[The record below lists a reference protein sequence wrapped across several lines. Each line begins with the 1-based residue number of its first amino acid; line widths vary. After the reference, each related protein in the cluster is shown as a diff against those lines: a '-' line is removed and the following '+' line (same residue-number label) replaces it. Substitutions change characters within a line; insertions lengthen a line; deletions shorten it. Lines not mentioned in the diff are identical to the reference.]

1 MTGSLPNILVI
12 VGLSLSFAVLTF
24 FLVYIIT
31 SAIAADKIA
40 AEKRL
45 EELNK
50 NEGDGEVVALVK
62 NESKTKRNKRERQRQ
77 HSRFDE
83 KVGNAIYKQ
92 LQSADI
98 KMRPEEFLMIWIIV
112 AFFPAAFVAI
122 ITRKFVIAIV
132 LMIAGAVLPVI
143 YVKSKQKSR
152 VKKFEEQLC
161 DALMICTSCLRSG
174 LSFNQAM
181 ETISKDMDDPISTE
195 FSTVVRE
202 VNMGYSMDEALEN
215 LGERIKSKYV
225 DLMVSA
231 VLVQRQ
237 TGGNLSKILQ
247 NISDTIRERMKL
259 KRQLKTSVSSGK
271 MSGIIVGVMP
281 MIILGLFTLIS
292 YDFVSVLYTEPKGN
306 VLLAMAAGLEICA
319 FVAVKKITTVK
330 M

>member
-1 MTGSLPNILVI
+1 MTGSILSII
-12 VGLSLSFAVLTF
+12 VLSLTFALLAFALAFIV
-24 FLVYIIT
+24 I
-31 SAIAADKIA
+31 SAISADKIA

-50 NEGDGEVVALVK
+50 NEGDGDDVALVK
-62 NESKTKRNKRERQRQ
+62 NESKTRRNRRERQRQ

-98 KMRPEEFLMIWIIV
+98 KMRPEEFLIVWLLV
-112 AFFPAAFVAI
+112 AFFPGAI
-122 ITRKFVIAIV
+122 TVVFTGNVILTLILIV
-132 LMIAGAVLPVI
+132 GGAVAPII

-161 DALMICTSCLRSG
+161 DALMICCSCLRSG

-181 ETISKDMDDPISTE
+181 ETISKDMDAPISTE
-195 FSTVVRE
+195 FATVVKE

-215 LGERIKSKYV
+215 LGTRIKSRYV

-237 TGGNLSKILQ
+237 TGGNLSHILE

-271 MSGIIVGVMP
+271 MSGIIVGAMP
-281 MIILGLFTLIS
+281 VIILGLFTLINF
-292 YDFVSVLYTEPKGN
+292 DFVKVLYLEPRGN
-306 VLLAMAAGLEICA
+306 ILLAIAAGLEAMA
-319 FVAVKKITTVK
+319 FIAVKKITTVK

>member
-1 MTGSLPNILVI
+1 MTGSILSI
-12 VGLSLSFAVLTF
+12 ILMSLSFAVLGF
-24 FLVYIIT
+24 AAAFIVA
-31 SAIAADKIA
+31 SAISADKIA

-50 NEGDGEVVALVK
+50 AEGDGDADVALVK
-62 NESKTKRNKRERQRQ
+62 NESKTKKNKRERKHQ

-98 KMRPEEFLMIWIIV
+98 KMRPEEFLIVWVLLTFLPGILVMLFTGKALITII
-112 AFFPAAFVAI
+112 FI
-122 ITRKFVIAIV
+122 
-132 LMIAGAVLPVI
+132 IAGAVLPVI

-152 VKKFEEQLC
+152 IKKFEEQLC

-181 ETISKDMDDPISTE
+181 ETISKDMDAPISTE
-195 FSTVVRE
+195 FATVVKE

-215 LGERIKSKYV
+215 LGDRIKSKYV

-237 TGGNLSKILQ
+237 TGGNLSHILE
-247 NISDTIRERMKL
+247 NISNTIRERMKL

-271 MSGIIVGVMP
+271 MSGIIVGAMP
-281 MIILGLFTLIS
+281 VAILGMFTLVS
-292 YDFVSVLYTEPKGN
+292 YDFVSVLYTETRGN
-306 VLLAMAAGLEICA
+306 VVLIIAAALEFMAFTFI
-319 FVAVKKITTVK
+319 KRITTVK

>member
-1 MTGSLPNILVI
+1 MTGSLLNII
-12 VGLSLSFAVLTF
+12 IIAGLSLTFAALTF
-24 FLVYIIT
+24 FLVYIIA
-31 SAIAADKIA
+31 SAVAADKIA

-50 NEGDGEVVALVK
+50 AEGDGELVALVK
-62 NESKTKRNKRERQRQ
+62 NESKTRANKRTRQRQ

-83 KVGNAIYKQ
+83 KVGNAIYRQ

-98 KMRPEEFLMIWIIV
+98 KMRPEEFLIVWLII
-112 AFFPAAFVAI
+112 AFFPGALVVVF
-122 ITRKFVIAIV
+122 TRNVILTLV
-132 LMIAGAVLPVI
+132 LIAVGAVLPII

-152 VKKFEEQLC
+152 VKKFEEQLS
-161 DALMICTSCLRSG
+161 DALMICISCLRSG

-181 ETISKDMDDPISTE
+181 ETIAKDMDAPISVE

-215 LGERIKSKYV
+215 LGDRIKSKYV

-247 NISDTIRERMKL
+247 SISDTIRERMKL
-259 KRQLKTSVSSGK
+259 KRQLKTSVASGK
-271 MSGIIVGVMP
+271 MSGIIVGMLPVVV
-281 MIILGLFTLIS
+281 LGLFTLIAR
-292 YDFVSVLYTEPKGN
+292 DFVSVLFTDTRGH
-306 VLLAMAAGLEICA
+306 LLLLGAAGLEAIA
-319 FVAVKKITTVK
+319 FVVIKRITTVK

>member
-1 MTGSLPNILVI
+1 MTGSLLSIIVLSITFALLV
-12 VGLSLSFAVLTF
+12 FALTF
-24 FLVYIIT
+24 IIT
-31 SAIAADKIA
+31 SAISADKNA

-50 NEGDGEVVALVK
+50 TEGDGDVNVALVK
-62 NESKTKRNKRERQRQ
+62 NESKTRRNRKERQRQ

-98 KMRPEEFLMIWIIV
+98 KMRPEEFLIVWILL
-112 AFFPAAFVAI
+112 AFVPGALVVVF
-122 ITRKFVIAIV
+122 TGNVILTLILIV
-132 LMIAGAVLPVI
+132 IGALLPVI
-143 YVKSKQKSR
+143 YVRQKKKSR

-161 DALMICTSCLRSG
+161 DALMICCSCLRSG

-181 ETISKDMDDPISTE
+181 ETIAKDMDAPISTE
-195 FSTVVRE
+195 FSTVVKE

-215 LGERIKSKYV
+215 LGDRIKSKYV

-237 TGGNLSKILQ
+237 TGGNLSHILE

-271 MSGIIVGVMP
+271 MSGIIVGAMP
-281 MIILGLFTLIS
+281 IIILGLFTLIS
-292 YDFVSVLYTEPKGN
+292 FDFVAVLYTEPRGN
-306 VLLAMAAGLEICA
+306 ILLAIAAGLEGMA
-319 FVAVKKITTVK
+319 FMFVKKITTVK

>member
-1 MTGSLPNILVI
+1 MTGSILNIIL
-12 VGLSLSFAVLTF
+12 LSLTFGLLTF
-24 FLVYIIT
+24 ALVFIIAQAM
-31 SAIAADKIA
+31 SADKIA

-50 NEGDGEVVALVK
+50 HEGDGDMNVALVK
-62 NESKTKRNKRERQRQ
+62 NESKTRRNKRERQRQ

-98 KMRPEEFLMIWIIV
+98 KMRPEEFLIVWVLV
-112 AFFPAAFVAI
+112 AFFPAA
-122 ITRKFVIAIV
+122 IV
-132 LMIAGAVLPVI
+132 LLFTSNIVFALALIVAGAVLPVV
-143 YVKSKQKSR
+143 YVKNKQKQR

-161 DALMICTSCLRSG
+161 DALLICTSSLRSG

-181 ETISKDMDDPISTE
+181 ETLSRDMDAPISTE
-195 FSTVVRE
+195 FATVVKE

-237 TGGNLSKILQ
+237 TGGNLSQILET
-247 NISDTIRERMKL
+247 ISDTIRERMKL

-271 MSGIIVGVMP
+271 MSGIIVGAMP
-281 MIILGLFTLIS
+281 IAILGLFTLIS
-292 YDFVSVLYTEPKGN
+292 FDFVGILYTELRGN
-306 VLLAMAAGLEICA
+306 ILLAVAAFLEFLA
-319 FVAVKKITTVK
+319 FAFIKKITTVK

>member
-1 MTGSLPNILVI
+1 MTGSLLSIIVLSITFALLV
-12 VGLSLSFAVLTF
+12 FALTF
-24 FLVYIIT
+24 IIT
-31 SAIAADKIA
+31 SAISADKIA

-50 NEGDGEVVALVK
+50 TEGDGDVNVALVK
-62 NESKTKRNKRERQRQ
+62 NESKTRRNKRERQRQ

-98 KMRPEEFLMIWIIV
+98 KMRPEEFLIVWILL
-112 AFFPAAFVAI
+112 AFVPGALVVVF
-122 ITRKFVIAIV
+122 TGNVILTLILIV
-132 LMIAGAVLPVI
+132 IGALLPVI
-143 YVKSKQKSR
+143 YVRQKKKSR

-161 DALMICTSCLRSG
+161 DALMICCSCLRSG

-181 ETISKDMDDPISTE
+181 ETIAKDMDAPISTE
-195 FSTVVRE
+195 FSTVVKE

-215 LGERIKSKYV
+215 LGDRIKSKYV

-237 TGGNLSKILQ
+237 TGGNLSHILE

-271 MSGIIVGVMP
+271 MSGIIVGAMP
-281 MIILGLFTLIS
+281 IIILGLFTLIS
-292 YDFVSVLYTEPKGN
+292 FDFVAVLYTEPRGN
-306 VLLAMAAGLEICA
+306 ILLAIAAGLEGMA
-319 FVAVKKITTVK
+319 FMFVKKITTVK

>member
-1 MTGSLPNILVI
+1 MTGSILSI
-12 VGLSLSFAVLTF
+12 LIMSLAFALLTF
-24 FLVYIIT
+24 ALVFIIA
-31 SAIAADKIA
+31 SAVSADKIA

-50 NEGDGEVVALVK
+50 REGDGGEVALVK
-62 NESKTKRNKRERQRQ
+62 NESKTRRNKRERKRQ

-98 KMRPEEFLMIWIIV
+98 KMRPEEFLIVWVMV
-112 AFFPAAFVAI
+112 AFFPAALVLLFSGKIV
-122 ITRKFVIAIV
+122 ITLILIV
-132 LMIAGAVLPVI
+132 VGAVLPVI
-143 YVKSKQKSR
+143 YVRSKKKSR

-161 DALMICTSCLRSG
+161 DALMICCSCLRSG

-181 ETISKDMDDPISTE
+181 ETIAKDMDAPISVE

-215 LGERIKSKYV
+215 LGDRIKSKYV

-237 TGGNLSKILQ
+237 TGGNLSQILE
-247 NISDTIRERMKL
+247 NISNTIRERIKL

-281 MIILGLFTLIS
+281 ILILGIFTLIS
-292 YDFVSVLYTEPKGN
+292 YDFVSVLYTTPKGN
-306 VLLAMAAGLEICA
+306 ILLGVAAGLEGMA
-319 FVAVKKITTVK
+319 FIFVKKITTVK

>member
-1 MTGSLPNILVI
+1 MTGSLPNII
-12 VGLSLSFAVLTF
+12 MMAALSLAFALLVF
-24 FLVYIIT
+24 VLVYIIA
-31 SAIAADKIA
+31 SAVSADKIA

-50 NEGDGEVVALVK
+50 TEGDGDTVALVK
-62 NESKTKRNKRERQRQ
+62 NESKTRRNRRERQRQ

-83 KVGNAIYKQ
+83 KVGNAIYAQ

-98 KMRPEEFLMIWIIV
+98 KMRPEEFLMVWLLL
-112 AFFPAAFVAI
+112 AFLPAGLVLLF
-122 ITRKFVIAIV
+122 TRKFVLAII
-132 LMIAGAVLPVI
+132 LIIAGALIPVI
-143 YVKSKQKSR
+143 YVKRKQKSR

-161 DALMICTSCLRSG
+161 DALMICCSCLRSG

-181 ETISKDMDDPISTE
+181 ETIAKDMDAPISTE
-195 FSTVVRE
+195 FATVVKE

-215 LGERIKSKYV
+215 LGYRIKSKFV

-237 TGGNLSKILQ
+237 TGGNLSKILE

-259 KRQLKTSVSSGK
+259 QRQLKTSVSSGK
-271 MSGIIVGVMP
+271 MSGIIVGAMPLVILVM
-281 MIILGLFTLIS
+281 FTLIS
-292 YDFVSVLYTEPKGN
+292 YDFVAVLYTEVRGN
-306 VLLAMAAGLEICA
+306 ILLAVAAGLEGLA
-319 FVAVKKITTVK
+319 FAFIKKITTVK

>member
-1 MTGSLPNILVI
+1 MTGSILSVI
-12 VGLSLSFAVLTF
+12 VLSITFALLVFALTF
-24 FLVYIIT
+24 IIT
-31 SAIAADKIA
+31 SAVSADKIA

-50 NEGDGEVVALVK
+50 TEGDGDMDVALVK
-62 NESKTKRNKRERQRQ
+62 NESKTRRNRRERQRQ
-77 HSRFDE
+77 NSRFDE

-98 KMRPEEFLMIWIIV
+98 KMRPEEFLIVWILV
-112 AFFPAAFVAI
+112 AFVPGALVVVFTGNI
-122 ITRKFVIAIV
+122 ILTGILIV
-132 LMIAGAVLPVI
+132 AGAVAPII
-143 YVKSKQKSR
+143 YVKRKQKSR

-161 DALMICTSCLRSG
+161 DALMICCSCLRSG

-181 ETISKDMDDPISTE
+181 ETIASDMDAPISTE
-195 FSTVVRE
+195 FATVVKE

-215 LGERIKSKYV
+215 LGVRIKSRYV

-237 TGGNLSKILQ
+237 TGGNLSHILE

-271 MSGIIVGVMP
+271 MSGIIVGAMP
-281 MIILGLFTLIS
+281 IIILGMFTLIS
-292 YDFVSVLYTEPKGN
+292 FDFVKVLYLEPRGN
-306 VLLAMAAGLEICA
+306 ILLAIAAGLEGLA
-319 FVAVKKITTVK
+319 FMFVKKITTVK

>member
-1 MTGSLPNILVI
+1 MTGSLLSIIVLSITFALLV
-12 VGLSLSFAVLTF
+12 FALTF
-24 FLVYIIT
+24 IIT
-31 SAIAADKIA
+31 SAISADKIA

-50 NEGDGEVVALVK
+50 TEGDGDVNVALVK
-62 NESKTKRNKRERQRQ
+62 NESKTRRNRKERQRQ

-98 KMRPEEFLMIWIIV
+98 KMRPEEFLIVWILL
-112 AFFPAAFVAI
+112 AFVPGALVVVF
-122 ITRKFVIAIV
+122 TGNVILTLILIV
-132 LMIAGAVLPVI
+132 IGALLPVI
-143 YVKSKQKSR
+143 YVRQKKKSR

-161 DALMICTSCLRSG
+161 DALMICCSCLRSG

-181 ETISKDMDDPISTE
+181 ETIAKDMDAPISTE
-195 FSTVVRE
+195 FSTVVKE

-215 LGERIKSKYV
+215 LGDRIKSKYV

-237 TGGNLSKILQ
+237 TGGNLSHILE

-271 MSGIIVGVMP
+271 MSGIIVGAMP
-281 MIILGLFTLIS
+281 IIILGLFTLIS
-292 YDFVSVLYTEPKGN
+292 FDFVAVLYTEPRGN
-306 VLLAMAAGLEICA
+306 ILLAIAAGLEGMA
-319 FVAVKKITTVK
+319 FMFVKKITTVK

>member
-1 MTGSLPNILVI
+1 MTGSLLSIIVLSITFALLV
-12 VGLSLSFAVLTF
+12 FALTF
-24 FLVYIIT
+24 IIT
-31 SAIAADKIA
+31 SAISADKIA

-50 NEGDGEVVALVK
+50 TEGDGDVNVALVK
-62 NESKTKRNKRERQRQ
+62 NESKTRRNKRERQRQ

-98 KMRPEEFLMIWIIV
+98 KMRPEEFLIVWILL
-112 AFFPAAFVAI
+112 AFVPGALVVVF
-122 ITRKFVIAIV
+122 TGNVILTLILIV
-132 LMIAGAVLPVI
+132 IGALLPVI
-143 YVKSKQKSR
+143 YVRQKKKSR

-161 DALMICTSCLRSG
+161 DALMICCSCLRSG

-181 ETISKDMDDPISTE
+181 ETIAKDMEAPISTE
-195 FSTVVRE
+195 FSTVVKE

-215 LGERIKSKYV
+215 LGDRIKSKYV

-237 TGGNLSKILQ
+237 TGGNLSHILE

-271 MSGIIVGVMP
+271 MSGIIVGAMP
-281 MIILGLFTLIS
+281 IAILGLFTLIS
-292 YDFVSVLYTEPKGN
+292 FDFVAVLYTEPRGN
-306 VLLAMAAGLEICA
+306 ILLAVAAGLEGMA
-319 FVAVKKITTVK
+319 FMFIKKITTVK

>member
-1 MTGSLPNILVI
+1 MTGSLLSIIVLSITFALLV
-12 VGLSLSFAVLTF
+12 FALTF
-24 FLVYIIT
+24 IIT
-31 SAIAADKIA
+31 SAISADKIA

-50 NEGDGEVVALVK
+50 TEGDGDVNVALVK
-62 NESKTKRNKRERQRQ
+62 NESKTRRNRKERQRQ

-98 KMRPEEFLMIWIIV
+98 KMRPEEFLIVWILL
-112 AFFPAAFVAI
+112 AFVPGALVVVF
-122 ITRKFVIAIV
+122 TGNVILTLILIV
-132 LMIAGAVLPVI
+132 IGTLLPVI
-143 YVKSKQKSR
+143 YVRQKKKSR

-161 DALMICTSCLRSG
+161 DALMICCSCLRSG

-181 ETISKDMDDPISTE
+181 ETIAKDMDAPISTE
-195 FSTVVRE
+195 FSTVVKE

-215 LGERIKSKYV
+215 LGDRIKSKYV

-237 TGGNLSKILQ
+237 TGGNLSHILE

-271 MSGIIVGVMP
+271 MSGIIVGAMP
-281 MIILGLFTLIS
+281 IIILGLFTLIS
-292 YDFVSVLYTEPKGN
+292 FDFVAVLYTEPRGN
-306 VLLAMAAGLEICA
+306 ILLAIAAGLEGMA
-319 FVAVKKITTVK
+319 FMFVKKITTVK

>member
-1 MTGSLPNILVI
+1 MTGSLLSIIVLSITFALLV
-12 VGLSLSFAVLTF
+12 FALTF
-24 FLVYIIT
+24 III
-31 SAIAADKIA
+31 SAISADKIA

-50 NEGDGEVVALVK
+50 TEGDGDVNVALVK
-62 NESKTKRNKRERQRQ
+62 NESKTRRNKRERQRQ

-98 KMRPEEFLMIWIIV
+98 KMRPEEFLIVWILL
-112 AFFPAAFVAI
+112 AFVPGALVVVF
-122 ITRKFVIAIV
+122 TGNVILTLILIV
-132 LMIAGAVLPVI
+132 IGALLPVI
-143 YVKSKQKSR
+143 YVRQKKKSR

-161 DALMICTSCLRSG
+161 DALMICCSCLRSG

-181 ETISKDMDDPISTE
+181 ETIAKDMEAPISTE
-195 FSTVVRE
+195 FSTVVKE

-215 LGERIKSKYV
+215 LGDRIKSKYV

-237 TGGNLSKILQ
+237 TGGNLSHILE

-271 MSGIIVGVMP
+271 MSGIIVGAMP
-281 MIILGLFTLIS
+281 IIILGLFTLIS
-292 YDFVSVLYTEPKGN
+292 FDFVAVLYTEPRGN
-306 VLLAMAAGLEICA
+306 ILLAIAAGLEGMA
-319 FVAVKKITTVK
+319 FMFVKKITTVK

>member
-98 KMRPEEFLMIWIIV
+98 KMRPEEFLMVWIIV

-122 ITRKFVIAIV
+122 ITRKFVIAFV
-132 LMIAGAVLPVI
+132 LMLAGAVLPVV

-247 NISDTIRERMKL
+247 NISDTIREKMKL

-271 MSGIIVGVMP
+271 MSGIIVGSMP
-281 MIILGLFTLIS
+281 VIILGLFTLIS

-306 VLLAMAAGLEICA
+306 IVLAAAAGLEICA

>member
-1 MTGSLPNILVI
+1 MTGSLLSIIVLSITFALLV
-12 VGLSLSFAVLTF
+12 FALTF
-24 FLVYIIT
+24 IIT
-31 SAIAADKIA
+31 SAISADKIA

-50 NEGDGEVVALVK
+50 TEGDGDVNVALVK
-62 NESKTKRNKRERQRQ
+62 NESKTRRNRKERQRQ

-98 KMRPEEFLMIWIIV
+98 KMRPEEFLIVWILL
-112 AFFPAAFVAI
+112 AFVPGALVVVF
-122 ITRKFVIAIV
+122 TGNVILTLILIV
-132 LMIAGAVLPVI
+132 IGALLPVI
-143 YVKSKQKSR
+143 YVRQKKKSR

-161 DALMICTSCLRSG
+161 DALMICCSCLRSG

-181 ETISKDMDDPISTE
+181 ETIAKDMDAPISTE
-195 FSTVVRE
+195 FSTVVKE

-215 LGERIKSKYV
+215 LGDRIKSKYV

-237 TGGNLSKILQ
+237 TGGNLSHILE

-271 MSGIIVGVMP
+271 MSGIIVGAMP
-281 MIILGLFTLIS
+281 VIILGLFTLIS
-292 YDFVSVLYTEPKGN
+292 FDFVAVLYTEPRGN
-306 VLLAMAAGLEICA
+306 ILLAIAAGLEGMA
-319 FVAVKKITTVK
+319 FMFVKKITTVK

>member
-1 MTGSLPNILVI
+1 MTGSLLSILI
-12 VGLSLSFAVLTF
+12 MSAAFAMLTF
-24 FLVYIIT
+24 ALVFIIT
-31 SAIAADKIA
+31 SAISADKIA

-50 NEGDGEVVALVK
+50 KEGDGGDVALVK
-62 NESKTKRNKRERQRQ
+62 NESKTRRNRRERKRQ

-98 KMRPEEFLMIWIIV
+98 KMRPEEFLIIWVMV
-112 AFFPAAFVAI
+112 AFFPAALVLLF
-122 ITRKFVIAIV
+122 TGNFVITLILIV
-132 LMIAGAVLPVI
+132 VGAVLPII

-161 DALMICTSCLRSG
+161 DALMICCSCLRSG

-181 ETISKDMDDPISTE
+181 ETIAKDMDAPISVE
-195 FSTVVRE
+195 FSTVVKE

-215 LGERIKSKYV
+215 LGDRIKSKYV

-237 TGGNLSKILQ
+237 TGGNLSQILES
-247 NISDTIRERMKL
+247 ISNTIRERMKL

-271 MSGIIVGVMP
+271 MSGLIVGMMP
-281 MIILGLFTLIS
+281 IIILGLFTLIS
-292 YDFVSVLYTEPKGN
+292 YDFVSVLYTTTKGN
-306 VLLAMAAGLEICA
+306 ILLGVAAGLEALA
-319 FVAVKKITTVK
+319 FISVKRITTVK